1 MSAAK
6 KPARKSLSRDLILEA
21 ALDIVDSDQVRELTM
36 SRLGTALG
44 ADPSAVYR
52 HFRNKDELLLAM
64 ADAMLE
70 EVAADF
76 DRSDDPM
83 KNLAA
88 MGWALRNGYLRRPGL
103 AQEVAAR
110 FTGGRAEAQL
120 VIEMLTSVEQ
130 LGFSRQEAIPITRA
144 FAEMT
149 LGHVLMTA
157 DVLSLPS
164 AKQAYDLQMATTYYS
179 APYNPASPLPPAE
192 QREATRADS
201 DAVFTTMIETFLTGL
216 ATREPAATRP
226 RGLGRTTKR
235 SVR

>member
-6 KPARKSLSRDLILEA
+6 KPVRTSLTRELILGA
-21 ALDIVDSDQVRELTM
+21 ALGIVDSDQVRELTM

-52 HFRNKDELLLAM
+52 HFRSKDELLLAM
-64 ADAMLE
+64 ADALLN

-76 DRSDDPM
+76 DRSNEPIE
-83 KNLAA
+83 NLRR
-88 MGWALRNGYLRRPGL
+88 MGWALREGYLRRPGL

-120 VIEMLTSVEQ
+120 VLEMLTSVEQ
-130 LGFSRQEAIPITRA
+130 LGFTRAQAIPITRG

-157 DVLSLPS
+157 DVMSLPP
-164 AKQAYDLQMATTYYS
+164 AKQAFDLQMATTYYS
-179 APYNPASPLPPAE
+179 APYNPSAVLQPAE
-192 QREATRADS
+192 QLDATRADS
-201 DAVFTTMIETFLTGL
+201 DAVFATMIETFLGGL
-216 ATREPAATRP
+216 ASQRPPAPKP
-226 RGLGRTTKR
+226 RR
-235 SVR
+235 SNRSASVSAR